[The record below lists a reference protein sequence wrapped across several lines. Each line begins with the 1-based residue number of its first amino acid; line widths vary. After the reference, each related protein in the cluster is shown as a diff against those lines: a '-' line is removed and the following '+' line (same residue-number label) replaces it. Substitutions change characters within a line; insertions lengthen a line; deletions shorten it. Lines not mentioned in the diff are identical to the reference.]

1 MVKKITQF
9 IAIALI
15 FLLGAIGC
23 KLHTMAITDSPVLE
37 ELQQQGIVDGRH
49 FMPYRDSLQ
58 IQYVTTGTP
67 SAPLLLLIHGSPG
80 SWSDWQHIIANDT
93 VRQRYFIVALT
104 RPGYGFTTVP
114 PQASLEEQAA
124 VVWHL
129 ITQLGYDSAIT
140 VVGHSYGGAVAMQL
154 LSQYPPAFRQGILIA
169 PTLGAALMA
178 PRWYNKVAAW
188 RPVNQWLSAD
198 LRHSNI
204 EMTGLPASLRK
215 LENNWQV
222 VQAPIIYIQGERD
235 ILVSPKTVDFMRSH
249 YPGPVRYVVV
259 KKMNHFV
266 PWSDPQLITKAL
278 LETAPETESK

>member
-1 MVKKITQF
+1 M
-9 IAIALI
+9 
-15 FLLGAIGC
+15 
-23 KLHTMAITDSPVLE
+23 S
-37 ELQQQGIVDGRH
+37 
-49 FMPYRDSLQ
+49 YRDSLQ
-58 IQYVTTGTP
+58 IQYVNAGKP
-67 SAPLLLLIHGSPG
+67 GAPLLLLIHGSPG

-114 PQASLEEQAA
+114 PQASLEEQATL
-124 VVWHL
+124 VWHL
-129 ITQLGYDSAIT
+129 VTQLGYDTAIT

-154 LSQYPPAFRQGILIA
+154 LAQYPAAFRKGILVA

-204 EMTGLPASLRK
+204 EMTGLSASLRK
-215 LENNWQV
+215 LENNWQI
-222 VQAPIIYIQGERD
+222 VQAPIIYIQGGRD

-278 LETAPETESK
+278 LEPAPAAK

>member
-9 IAIALI
+9 VAIALI

-114 PQASLEEQAA
+114 PQALLEEQAA

-129 ITQLGYDSAIT
+129 ATQFGYDSAIT

-154 LSQYPPAFRQGILIA
+154 LAQYPAAFRKGSLVA

-222 VQAPIIYIQGERD
+222 VQAPIIYIQGGQD
-235 ILVSPKTVDFMRSH
+235 ILVSPKTVDFMRSQYH
-249 YPGPVRYVVV
+249 GPVRYVVV
-259 KKMNHFV
+259 RKMNHFV

-278 LETAPETESK
+278 LEPAPAAK